1 MTSPGPNGNGA
12 EPVKGE
18 IVGHEPELDPWER
31 QDGEGPEAYEAFRT
45 YLQIRSTRKVGH
57 ALGKDG
63 SLIRRWSANH
73 GWQHR
78 AMEWDRDQA
87 RLEAEAQHEA
97 MRAMKHRQADAA
109 ATMHEIA
116 YRGAKAILRKIR
128 MAEREG
134 AKRFPD
140 DPDRAADLAA
150 ILFPLDEDAILKYA
164 TMGQQLERQARG
176 ADVLEPSGATGGGLT
191 LGPVERAIVTDPQ
204 VRAAARELVERAARA
219 REGLAGRLGPGN

>member
-1 MTSPGPNGNGA
+1 MTSPSSNGDHP
-12 EPVKGE
+12 EPIKGE

-31 QDGEGPEAYEAFRT
+31 RDDESPQAYEAFRT
-45 YLQIRSTRKVGH
+45 YLEIRSCRKAAKH
-57 ALGKDG
+57 LGKDS
-63 SLIRRWSANH
+63 SLLTQWSRRH
-73 GWQHR
+73 GWQQR
-78 AMEWDRDQA
+78 ALEWDREQMKVTAAAHKQA
-87 RLEAEAQHEA
+87 QEA
-97 MRAMKHRQADAA
+97 MAHRQAEAA

-116 YRGAKAILRKIR
+116 YRGAKAILRKVR

-134 AKRFPD
+134 ERRFPH
-140 DPDRAADLAA
+140 DPERAADLAA
-150 ILFPLDEDAILKYA
+150 VLFPLDEDTILKYA

-219 REGLAGRLGPGN
+219 RESIAGRLGPGD